1 MLKKTIILIIIS
13 SFLLLKNLFAEDL
26 KSNLSDKFYS
36 GLNEFSQNLAQG
48 LSDKLKQNE
57 NLKYFDISLDIQEN
71 EKPTIE
77 IQSVSKIKEDDDSA
91 FFNQT
96 NLSSYAVETTINLG
110 LGKRKLYKNETV
122 MLGSNIFVDY
132 QFDESHLRN
141 GIGVEAI
148 SSVFDLIGNY
158 YNAIS
163 GFKATDEGREK
174 ALDGYDLQINYH
186 TGGKTNTD
194 LYLNSFLWENPNSD
208 YEEKGEK
215 FGITSQIGNLNF
227 DLGYLNDNQNNDG
240 FYAGIKLVV
249 PLGNV
254 ENKKPET
261 QTETSKYVSVRDK
274 LYIPVKRENKIKVVK
289 ISKSGVKISGF

>member
-1 MLKKTIILIIIS
+1 MSKKALILIIIS
-13 SFLLLKNLFAEDL
+13 PFFLLKHVLAIDL
-26 KSNLSDKFYS
+26 KSNISDKFYS
-36 GLNEFSQNLAQG
+36 SINEFSQNLIRG

-77 IQSVSKIKEDDDSA
+77 IQSVSKIKEDTDSA

-96 NLSSYAVETTINLG
+96 NLSSYNGETTINLG
-110 LGKRKLYKNETV
+110 FGKRKLYKDETV

-141 GIGVEAI
+141 GLGLEAI
-148 SSVFDLIGNY
+148 SSVFDLRGNY

-174 ALDGYDLQINYH
+174 ALDGYDLQLNYH
-186 TGGKTNTD
+186 LVGKNNTD
-194 LYLNSFLWENPNSD
+194 FYLNTFEWENPSST
-208 YEEKGEK
+208 YKEKGEK

-227 DLGYLNDNQNNDG
+227 NLGYLNDNKNNDG
-240 FYAGIKLVV
+240 FFAGIKLVV
-249 PLGNV
+249 PLGNTN
-254 ENKKPET
+254 EKKPEAR
-261 QTETSKYVSVRDK
+261 TESLQYVSVREK
-274 LYIPVKRENKIKVVK
+274 LYIPVKRENKIRVVK

>member
-1 MLKKTIILIIIS
+1 MSKKITILLIIS
-13 SFLLLKNLFAEDL
+13 LFFLFKNALAVDL
-26 KSNLSDKFYS
+26 KSNASDKFYS
-36 GLNEFSQNLAQG
+36 SINEFSQNLAQG
-48 LSDKLKQNE
+48 LADKLKQNE
-57 NLKYFDISLDIQEN
+57 NLKYFDISLDLQEN
-71 EKPTIE
+71 QKPTIE
-77 IQSVSKIKEDDDSA
+77 IQSVSKLKEDNDSA
-91 FFNQT
+91 YFNQT
-96 NLSSYAVETTINLG
+96 NLSSYNGETTINLG
-110 LGKRKLYKNETV
+110 FGKRKLYKDETV
-122 MLGSNIFVDY
+122 MLGSNVFLDY
-132 QFDESHLRN
+132 QFDEYHLRN
-141 GIGVEAI
+141 GLGDEAI
-148 SSVFDLIGNY
+148 SSVFDLRGNY

-174 ALDGYDLQINYH
+174 ALDGYDIQLNYH
-186 TGGKTNTD
+186 VTGKNNTD
-194 LYLNSFLWENPNSD
+194 LYLQTFEWENPNST
-208 YEEKGEK
+208 YKEKGEK